1 MVQNNVH
8 MPFDSD
14 LEIIVTCDSLNCD
27 VGSVIAHIL
36 PVGTERPV
44 TFASQTL
51 KSKKNYRQVEKE
63 ALGLIFRVQKC
74 HNFFM
79 ADVSSC

>member
-1 MVQNNVH
+1 

-36 PVGTERPV
+36 PVSTERPV

-51 KSKKNYRQVEKE
+51 KKQEK
-63 ALGLIFRVQKC
+63 L
-74 HNFFM
+74 
-79 ADVSSC
+79 